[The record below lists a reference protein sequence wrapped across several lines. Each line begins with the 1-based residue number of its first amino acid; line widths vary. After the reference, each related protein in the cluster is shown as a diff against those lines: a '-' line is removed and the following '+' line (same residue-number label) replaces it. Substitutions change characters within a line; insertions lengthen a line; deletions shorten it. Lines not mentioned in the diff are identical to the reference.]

1 MNRSPSRSAG
11 LRGRIVSRVRHLLAD
26 ERGDAM
32 QWIMGLCVA
41 GLIIVALYTFGQT
54 LVDTVQQV
62 VDQISGGGGGGG

>member
-1 MNRSPSRSAG
+1 MNRLPHRP
-11 LRGRIVSRVRHLLAD
+11 RGRFGRLVSRVRHLLAD

-54 LVDTVQQV
+54 LVDSVQQV
-62 VDQISGGGGGGG
+62 VDQITGGGG

>member
-1 MNRSPSRSAG
+1 MNRLPHRSG
-11 LRGRIVSRVRHLLAD
+11 GRFGRLVSRVRHLLAD

-54 LVDTVQQV
+54 LIQTVQDYI
-62 VDQISGGGGGGG
+62 DQISGGGGGGG